1 MDQDEGNLLLMIT
14 VNIFNYYISY
24 NIIIILYK
32 LWIMEEAIDGTN
44 NAIDRG
50 AGAAR

>member
-1 MDQDEGNLLLMIT
+1 MIQAMDHGRSDEW
-14 VNIFNYYISY
+14 
-24 NIIIILYK
+24 YK
-32 LWIMEEAIDGTN
+32 RALDGTN